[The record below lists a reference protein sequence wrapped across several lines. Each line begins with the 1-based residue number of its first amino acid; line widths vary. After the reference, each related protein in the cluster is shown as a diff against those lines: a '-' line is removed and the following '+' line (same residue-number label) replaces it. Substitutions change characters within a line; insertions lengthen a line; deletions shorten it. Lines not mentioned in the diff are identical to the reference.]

1 MADSSQSPTTNL
13 ELNGTPEE
21 HNVLAQFGDGSGAAL
36 GGRGSVP
43 GVSEGESLHL
53 LREDAFDLAQEFVWE
68 RDARVFEEVE
78 EMVRLTFGGGVN
90 RNKHRNQFVK
100 SCFELI
106 CSLAW
111 QECAAHE
118 PRTDKVSLYKLLATA
133 VEGVVQHYHL
143 KAYARDR
150 LFAHLPERNWPTDVL
165 AKVEQEKA
173 KTPKQDWLNQ
183 AAHAELRTRS
193 VDEQRAVLFGL
204 KVYNTAKITR
214 SFIISRLN
222 GTWVDAADLPSG
234 NTRSDYFKALLHQL
248 WPSDCHRRAVQSTLK
263 ANTREGRAVQALTT
277 AQKIYAVDT
286 ARQKNLDAGEREWG
300 ESWRPTH
307 WLTWVMVGVPCTE
320 YEGFVMD
327 TLAVGRPGTQAETT
341 EALAGRQQRRA
352 ARRAGGGGGGAPG
365 DGAGVGSAGGAVA
378 DKVVR
383 HELHHLIERR
393 HALPLSE
400 RATKIRKLQQQE
412 ALLNKQISLL

>member
-13 ELNGTPEE
+13 ELNGTPGE

-43 GVSEGESLHL
+43 GVAEGESLHL

-68 RDARVFEEVE
+68 RDARVFKEVE

-133 VEGVVQHYHL
+133 VEGVVQHYNL

-204 KVYNTAKITR
+204 KIYNTVR
-214 SFIISRLN
+214 
-222 GTWVDAADLPSG
+222 
-234 NTRSDYFKALLHQL
+234 FKHIFLFAF
-248 WPSDCHRRAVQSTLK
+248 TY
-263 ANTREGRAVQALTT
+263 LTF
-277 AQKIYAVDT
+277 Y
-286 ARQKNLDAGEREWG
+286 
-300 ESWRPTH
+300 SPT
-307 WLTWVMVGVPCTE
+307 
-320 YEGFVMD
+320 
-327 TLAVGRPGTQAETT
+327 
-341 EALAGRQQRRA
+341 
-352 ARRAGGGGGGAPG
+352 
-365 DGAGVGSAGGAVA
+365 
-378 DKVVR
+378 
-383 HELHHLIERR
+383 
-393 HALPLSE
+393 
-400 RATKIRKLQQQE
+400 
-412 ALLNKQISLL
+412 